1 MLPWALQQK
10 VLSCVLASAR
20 LAYNCTV
27 VLKSISWRS
36 LSPVSVPVSA
46 ERGSCDAG
54 RGDWTG
60 VNGENSTGDGWVSV
74 SQEPFYERAAEKS
87 EFTIINGVY
96 QPIISMTVTAASQ
109 PGCFCRKWRTA
120 CFRTVS
126 MTWPTAAACDIML
139 GSSKTGAAVSGDISF
154 AVAVPPGPNRSH
166 YAAGASHL
174 TCRVMIH

>member
-1 MLPWALQQK
+1 MLPRALQEK
-10 VLSCVLASAR
+10 VLSCLQDSAHLAC
-20 LAYNCTV
+20 NCTV
-27 VLKSISWRS
+27 VLKSISWIS

-54 RGDWTG
+54 QGDWTG

-109 PGCFCRKWRTA
+109 PGCFCRKWHTAYSRTI
-120 CFRTVS
+120 S
-126 MTWPTAAACDIML
+126 MTCDPAAACDIML
-139 GSSKTGAAVSGDISF
+139 GSSKTGASLSGDICPQLLNHR
-154 AVAVPPGPNRSH
+154 AQVAATMLLEHP
-166 YAAGASHL
+166 
-174 TCRVMIH
+174 I